1 MSFNTTSTR
10 TRNLSTMAAP
20 TIPITNNDEANR
32 LLIESPLALLLG
44 MLLDHKVR

>member
-1 MSFNTTSTR
+1 M
-10 TRNLSTMAAP
+10 P
-20 TIPITNNDEANR
+20 TKSIPITSNDEANR